1 MVKVSLNIN
10 DKIYERTIDPEMRL
24 VDFIRDEARLKGT
37 KEGCGEGECGACTV
51 IVSGHT
57 MNSCLLLA
65 AAMEGK
71 KIITIEGVGGEELHP
86 LQQSFMEVG
95 AAQCGYCTPGM
106 ILSAKALLDEN
117 LQVSQEEI
125 REAISG
131 NLCRCTGYEKIVK
144 GVLAAQQK
152 LQNSG
157 SQEVTSVE
165 QERAMR
171 KVHCPHE
178 AATFYEEKSKV
189 QESAF
194 EEIPQE
200 RFCSKNIEMK

>member
-10 DKIYERTIDPEMRL
+10 HEIFERTIDPAMRL
-24 VDFIRDEARLKGT
+24 VDFIRDEAKLKGT

-51 IVSGHT
+51 IVDGHT

-71 KIITIEGVGGEELHP
+71 QITTIEGVGGKELHP
-86 LQQSFMEVG
+86 LQQAFMEVG
-95 AAQCGYCTPGM
+95 ASQCGYCTPGM

-117 LQVSQEEI
+117 LQASEAEI

-144 GVLAAQQK
+144 GVLTAQYK
-152 LQNSG
+152 LQNP
-157 SQEVTSVE
+157 ELVE
-165 QERAMR
+165 NSRA
-171 KVHCPHE
+171 
-178 AATFYEEKSKV
+178 SKEQPV
-189 QESAF
+189 SFEDLPQESL
-194 EEIPQE
+194 
-200 RFCSKNIEMK
+200 CNKNIEMK